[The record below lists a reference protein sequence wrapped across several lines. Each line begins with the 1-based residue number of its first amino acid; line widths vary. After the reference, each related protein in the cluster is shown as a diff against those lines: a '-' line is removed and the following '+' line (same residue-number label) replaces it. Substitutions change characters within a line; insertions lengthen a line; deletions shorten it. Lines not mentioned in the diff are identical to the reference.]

1 MMEHMA
7 TPDPVQ
13 LDAIVIGGGPAG
25 LQAALTL
32 ARVHRS
38 VALVDE
44 GRGRNAT
51 AAHMQNVVTRDGTPP
66 AAFRAIAREE
76 LAAYATVRLVDGTV
90 ASAATDEHG
99 VAVDLGDGQRL
110 EARALVLATGVA
122 DLPLPLPDLQ
132 RHWGGQVAHC
142 PFCHGHELGARVIV
156 LGGEPMR
163 EHPVRMMVGVA
174 QHLTWL
180 TDGVRQEPGVVAAL
194 ERLGVV
200 VDERR
205 ATGVVERDGML
216 VGIAVAD
223 GPASSA
229 ASGAGAVLACD
240 GVLAGGAWVQRS
252 ELPASLGCA
261 MLPDGAI
268 EVDEVGATSVPRVFA
283 AGDAAHRATAG
294 PGHSVI
300 ASAAA
305 GQLAALGVVRQLIG

>member
-1 MMEHMA
+1 MLVHMA
-7 TPDPVQ
+7 TPNPDL
-13 LDAIVIGGGPAG
+13 LDSIVIGGGPAG

-44 GRGRNAT
+44 GPGRNAT
-51 AAHMQNVVTRDGTPP
+51 AAHVQNVVTRDGTPP
-66 AAFRAIAREE
+66 ADFRAIARDEV
-76 LAAYATVRLVDGTV
+76 AAYATVRLVDGRVVTAAAQPDGVTV
-90 ASAATDEHG
+90 ELA
-99 VAVDLGDGQRL
+99 DGQRL
-110 EARALVLATGVA
+110 EARSLVLATGVA
-122 DLPLPLPDLQ
+122 DLPLPLPELQ

-180 TDGVRQEPGVVAAL
+180 TDGVPQERDVAAAL

-205 ATGVVERDGML
+205 ATGVVERDGAL
-216 VGIAVAD
+216 VGIALED
-223 GPASSA
+223 GTQ
-229 ASGAGAVLACD
+229 LACD
-240 GVLAGGAWVQRS
+240 GVLAGGAWVQAS
-252 ELPASLGCA
+252 PLPASLGCA

-268 EVDEVGATSVPRVFA
+268 EIDEVGATSVARVFA

-305 GQLAALGVVRQLIG
+305 GQMAALGVVRQLIG

>member
-1 MMEHMA
+1 MA
-7 TPDPVQ
+7 TSDSSI
-13 LDAIVIGGGPAG
+13 LDSIVLGGGPAG

-38 VALVDE
+38 VVLVDE
-44 GRGRNAT
+44 GPGRNAS

-66 AAFRAIAREE
+66 AAFRAIAREQ
-76 LAAYATVRLVDGTV
+76 LAAYGTVRLLDGTAV
-90 ASAATDEHG
+90 AA
-99 VAVDLGDGQRL
+99 
-110 EARALVLATGVA
+110 EAREDGVVVELADGERLAARFLVLATGVA
-122 DLPLPLPDLQ
+122 DLPLALPGLA

-142 PFCHGHELGARVIV
+142 PFCHGHELGRRVVV
-156 LGGEPMR
+156 LGGEPQR
-163 EHPVRMMVGVA
+163 EHPLRMMVGVA
-174 QHLTWL
+174 EHLTWL
-180 TDGVRQEPGVVAAL
+180 TDAVRLDPEVVAGL

-205 ATGVVERDGML
+205 ATGIVERDGVL
-216 VGIAVAD
+216 VGIALE
-223 GPASSA
+223 GGAS
-229 ASGAGAVLACD
+229 LPCD
-240 GVLAGGAWVQRS
+240 GVLTGGAWVQRS
-252 ELPASLGCA
+252 ALPAALGCA

-305 GQLAALGVVRQLIG
+305 GHMAALGVVRALIS

>member
-1 MMEHMA
+1 MA
-7 TPDPVQ
+7 TLNSEIIDCV
-13 LDAIVIGGGPAG
+13 VIGGGPAG

-44 GRGRNAT
+44 GAGRNAT

-66 AAFRAIAREE
+66 AAFRAIARDE
-76 LAAYATVRLVDGTV
+76 LAAYGTVRLVDGSAV
-90 ASAATDEHG
+90 AASVHERG
-99 VAVDLGDGQRL
+99 VVVDLADGQRL
-110 EARALVLATGVA
+110 DARFLVLATGVA
-122 DLPLPLPDLQ
+122 DLPLPLPELQ

-142 PFCHGHELGARVIV
+142 PFCHGHELGRRVIV

-174 QHLTWL
+174 EQLTWV
-180 TDGVRQEPGVVAAL
+180 TDGVRQEPDVVASL
-194 ERLGVV
+194 ERLGVA

-205 ATGVVERDGML
+205 ATGVVERDGVL
-216 VGIAVAD
+216 VAIALED
-223 GPASSA
+223 GTE
-229 ASGAGAVLACD
+229 LACD

-252 ELPASLGCA
+252 ALPASLGCA

-268 EVDEVGATSVPRVFA
+268 EVDEIGATSVPRVFA

-294 PGHSVI
+294 PGHSVVL
-300 ASAAA
+300 SAAA
-305 GQLAALGVVRQLIG
+305 GQMAALGVVRALIG

>member
-1 MMEHMA
+1 MA
-7 TPDPVQ
+7 TQHTDL
-13 LDAIVIGGGPAG
+13 LDCIVLGGGPAG

-44 GRGRNAT
+44 GPGRNAA

-66 AAFRAIAREE
+66 ATFRAIAREQ
-76 LAAYATVRLVDGTV
+76 LAAYGTVRLLDGTAV
-90 ASAATDEHG
+90 AAESREDR
-99 VAVDLGDGQRL
+99 VAVDLAGGERL
-110 EARALVLATGVA
+110 EARFLVLATGVA
-122 DLPLPLPDLQ
+122 DLPLPLPGLAP
-132 RHWGGQVAHC
+132 HWGGQVAHC
-142 PFCHGHELGARVIV
+142 PFCHGHELGRRVVV
-156 LGGEPMR
+156 LGGEPQR

-174 QHLTWL
+174 EHLTWL
-180 TDGVRQEPGVVAAL
+180 TDGVRLEREVVAGL
-194 ERLGVV
+194 ERLGVH

-205 ATGVVERDGML
+205 ATGVVERDGVL
-216 VGIAVAD
+216 VGIAVEGGD
-223 GPASSA
+223 E
-229 ASGAGAVLACD
+229 LACD

-252 ELPASLGCA
+252 ELPAALGCA
-261 MLPDGAI
+261 LLPDGAI

-305 GQLAALGVVRQLIG
+305 GQMAALGVVRALIS